1 MSLAMHAAI
10 GAASVFGAQTASRI
24 SVRSRR
30 GPQSARATESR
41 ENSHASA
48 SSRRRVQRPLRSRGR
63 VSGDHSSR
71 TRLAA
76 YTSTEADPSAVDP
89 GPDGDWSHVDA
100 DFLYDSIQDK
110 LGYLT
115 DYERSEVKDATRMAF
130 NAHDGQKRKSGEP
143 FVTHPV
149 AVAGILADQRMD
161 HETVIAGLLHDTVE
175 DTDAVTFESIQER
188 FGPAVRRIV
197 EGETKV
203 SKVSSSVSKQG
214 TTNAA
219 STAASVAATAGPMA
233 ATMGP
238 MAATPTPEQALA
250 AAANVQADD
259 LKEMFLAMTQDVR
272 VIIVKLADRLHNMR
286 TLGALKPE
294 KRVKI
299 ARETLLV
306 FAPLAK
312 LLGMYNVKNELEEL
326 AFRYAAPETH
336 AETARWFDELTK
348 RQDPVVRRAAEELQA
363 LCDKDEF
370 LKQACSK
377 VEVLPRAKEFYG
389 LFRRANGGSKPGE
402 IDVKNGELIK
412 NLRRVNE
419 VAQLRVILHLRGD
432 DESDGEYAAMSEAR
446 RMVSSRVC
454 YQALSMV
461 HALWP
466 PVPGRM
472 KDYIATPK
480 LNGYRALHTVVL
492 PIGSDQQGSAPERQG
507 PIETEVFPLELQIRT
522 YDMHRMAESG
532 IAADGEVKA
541 AWRAT
546 AKRTARK
553 LRKLRRRAAD
563 ADGDVKVAGA
573 DVSADEGDSSD
584 SDEEEEEVNPE
595 ESVMVRSGHARQVE
609 WLSNIREWQEEF
621 LGVITAEEFVD
632 TVTGDLLGRRVFVF
646 TPSGGVMNLPHGATV
661 VDYAF
666 YTDAGL
672 DMVEAKVN
680 GVAVDFDTPLHNA
693 DVVEIITQAAG
704 GYDLL
709 DGAGESTAAALA
721 GAVAKQ
727 KISLQKKFLDIARTR
742 SAKYKIKKFLA
753 EQGVKLMDEP
763 VVLAAVV
770 EMATNIIPTSDV
782 DVIDDIEATEA
793 IIAAAK
799 YLSER
804 HASMSDKEVK
814 KYSLA
819 TVWLRCTDRDGLLA
833 GISDIITKVGG
844 CSIVGYGG
852 DSADS
857 PEGQFDMSFTLQLD
871 PKGKLLSVLR
881 DGDVDVFTRME
892 AAQRRLME
900 IDSRLTLLYQ
910 TLRRNE
916 CVLESELRNGEDPGR
931 GWASN
936 IGRH

>member
-1 MSLAMHAAI
+1 MSCSANA
-10 GAASVFGAQTASRI
+10 GFGVQTASRVN
-24 SVRSRR
+24 VRSRR
-30 GPQSARATESR
+30 APQPTRATESR
-41 ENSHASA
+41 ANSHASA
-48 SSRRRVQRPLRSRGR
+48 SSRIHVRRPTRSRRCGTGER
-63 VSGDHSSR
+63 SSSN
-71 TRLAA
+71 TKLAA

-89 GPDGDWSHVDA
+89 GPDGNWSHVDA
-100 DFLYDSIQDK
+100 DFLYRSIEDK
-110 LGYLT
+110 LAYLS
-115 DYERSEVKDATRMAF
+115 DYERSEVHDATRMAF
-130 NAHDGQKRKSGEP
+130 NAHEGQRRKSGEP

-175 DTDAVTFESIQER
+175 DTEYVTFESIQTR

-214 TTNAA
+214 TQAAA
-219 STAASVAATAGPMA
+219 STAGGASGLAMGP
-233 ATMGP
+233 MGP

-326 AFRYAAPETH
+326 AFRYAAPETY
-336 AETARWFDELTK
+336 AETARWFDELSK
-348 RQDPVVRRAAEELQA
+348 RQDPVVRRAQQELQE

-370 LKQACSK
+370 LKQACDR

-389 LFRRANGGSKPGE
+389 LFRKANDGVKPGE
-402 IDVKNGELIK
+402 IDVKNGDVIK
-412 NLRRVNE
+412 SLRKNNE
-419 VAQLRVILHLRGD
+419 VAQLRVILHLKGD
-432 DESDGEYAAMSEAR
+432 DEGGDGEYAAMSEAR
-446 RMVSSRVC
+446 KMVSSRVC

-492 PIGSDQQGSAPERQG
+492 PIGSDQQGGGPERQG

-522 YDMHRMAESG
+522 VDMHRMAESG

-541 AWRAT
+541 AWRLQ

-553 LRKLRRRAAD
+553 LRKQRKAA
-563 ADGDVKVAGA
+563 GL
-573 DVSADEGDSSD
+573 DVSVDEGDSSD

-609 WLSNIREWQEEF
+609 WLSNIRQWQEEF

-646 TPSGGVMNLPHGATV
+646 TPSGGVMNMPHGATV

-672 DMVEAKVN
+672 DMIEAKVN
-680 GVAVDFDTPLHNA
+680 GVAVEFSCQLRNA
-693 DVVEIITQAAG
+693 DVVEIISQSAG
-704 GYDLL
+704 GYDFV

-727 KISLQKKFLDIARTR
+727 KIALQTKFLDIADRK
-742 SAKYKIKKFLA
+742 S
-753 EQGVKLMDEP
+753 
-763 VVLAAVV
+763 VV
-770 EMATNIIPTSDV
+770 
-782 DVIDDIEATEA
+782 
-793 IIAAAK
+793 
-799 YLSER
+799 
-804 HASMSDKEVK
+804 
-814 KYSLA
+814 
-819 TVWLRCTDRDGLLA
+819 
-833 GISDIITKVGG
+833 
-844 CSIVGYGG
+844 
-852 DSADS
+852 
-857 PEGQFDMSFTLQLD
+857 
-871 PKGKLLSVLR
+871 
-881 DGDVDVFTRME
+881 
-892 AAQRRLME
+892 
-900 IDSRLTLLYQ
+900 
-910 TLRRNE
+910 
-916 CVLESELRNGEDPGR
+916 
-931 GWASN
+931 
-936 IGRH
+936 

>member
-1 MSLAMHAAI
+1 
-10 GAASVFGAQTASRI
+10 
-24 SVRSRR
+24 
-30 GPQSARATESR
+30 
-41 ENSHASA
+41 
-48 SSRRRVQRPLRSRGR
+48 
-63 VSGDHSSR
+63 
-71 TRLAA
+71 
-76 YTSTEADPSAVDP
+76 
-89 GPDGDWSHVDA
+89 SHVDA
-100 DFLYDSIQDK
+100 DFLYDSIRDK

-203 SKVSSSVSKQG
+203 SKVSSS
-214 TTNAA
+214 
-219 STAASVAATAGPMA
+219 
-233 ATMGP
+233 
-238 MAATPTPEQALA
+238 QALA

-402 IDVKNGELIK
+402 ID

-563 ADGDVKVAGA
+563 ADGDVKV
-573 DVSADEGDSSD
+573 
-584 SDEEEEEVNPE
+584 
-595 ESVMVRSGHARQVE
+595 E

-704 GYDLL
+704 GYNLL

-727 KISLQKKFLDIARTR
+727 KISLQKKFLDMARTR

-753 EQGVKLMDEP
+753 EQGVKLGDE
-763 VVLAAVV
+763 
-770 EMATNIIPTSDV
+770 
-782 DVIDDIEATEA
+782 
-793 IIAAAK
+793 
-799 YLSER
+799 
-804 HASMSDKEVK
+804 
-814 KYSLA
+814 
-819 TVWLRCTDRDGLLA
+819 
-833 GISDIITKVGG
+833 
-844 CSIVGYGG
+844 
-852 DSADS
+852 
-857 PEGQFDMSFTLQLD
+857 
-871 PKGKLLSVLR
+871 
-881 DGDVDVFTRME
+881 
-892 AAQRRLME
+892 
-900 IDSRLTLLYQ
+900 
-910 TLRRNE
+910 
-916 CVLESELRNGEDPGR
+916 
-931 GWASN
+931 
-936 IGRH
+936 

>member
-1 MSLAMHAAI
+1 MSCSADA
-10 GAASVFGAQTASRI
+10 GFGVQTASRVN
-24 SVRSRR
+24 VRSRR
-30 GPQSARATESR
+30 APQPTRATESR
-41 ENSHASA
+41 ANSHASA
-48 SSRRRVQRPLRSRGR
+48 SSRIHVRRPTRSRRCGTGER
-63 VSGDHSSR
+63 SSSN
-71 TRLAA
+71 TKLAA

-89 GPDGDWSHVDA
+89 GPDGNWSHVDA
-100 DFLYDSIQDK
+100 DFLYRSIEDK
-110 LGYLT
+110 LAYLS
-115 DYERSEVKDATRMAF
+115 DYERSEVHDATRMAF
-130 NAHDGQKRKSGEP
+130 NAHDGQRRKYGEP
-143 FVTHPV
+143 LVTHPV

-175 DTDAVTFESIQER
+175 DTEYVTFESIQTR

-214 TTNAA
+214 TQAAA
-219 STAASVAATAGPMA
+219 STAGGASGLAMGP
-233 ATMGP
+233 MGP

-326 AFRYAAPETH
+326 AFRYAAPETY
-336 AETARWFDELTK
+336 AETARWFDELSK
-348 RQDPVVRRAAEELQA
+348 RQDPVVRRAQQELQE

-370 LKQACSK
+370 LKQACDR

-389 LFRRANGGSKPGE
+389 LFRKANDGVKPGE
-402 IDVKNGELIK
+402 IDVKNGDVIK
-412 NLRRVNE
+412 SLRKNNE
-419 VAQLRVILHLRGD
+419 VAQLRVILHLKGD
-432 DESDGEYAAMSEAR
+432 DEGGDGEYAAMSEAR
-446 RMVSSRVC
+446 KMVSSRVC

-480 LNGYRALHTVVL
+480 LNGYSALHTVVL
-492 PIGSDQQGSAPERQG
+492 PIGSDQQGGGPERQG

-522 YDMHRMAESG
+522 VDMHRMAESG
-532 IAADGEVKA
+532 IAADCEVKA
-541 AWRAT
+541 AWLLQAN
-546 AKRTARK
+546 RTARK
-553 LRKLRRRAAD
+553 LRKQRKAA
-563 ADGDVKVAGA
+563 GL
-573 DVSADEGDSSD
+573 DVSVDEGDSSD

-609 WLSNIREWQEEF
+609 WLSNIRQWQEEF

-646 TPSGGVMNLPHGATV
+646 TPSGGVMNMPHGATV

-672 DMVEAKVN
+672 DMIEAKVN
-680 GVAVDFDTPLHNA
+680 GVAVEFSCQLRNA
-693 DVVEIITQAAG
+693 DVVEIISQSAG
-704 GYDLL
+704 GYDFV

-727 KISLQKKFLDIARTR
+727 KIALQTKFLDIARTR
-742 SAKYKIKKFLA
+742 
-753 EQGVKLMDEP
+753 
-763 VVLAAVV
+763 
-770 EMATNIIPTSDV
+770 
-782 DVIDDIEATEA
+782 
-793 IIAAAK
+793 
-799 YLSER
+799 
-804 HASMSDKEVK
+804 
-814 KYSLA
+814 
-819 TVWLRCTDRDGLLA
+819 
-833 GISDIITKVGG
+833 
-844 CSIVGYGG
+844 
-852 DSADS
+852 
-857 PEGQFDMSFTLQLD
+857 
-871 PKGKLLSVLR
+871 
-881 DGDVDVFTRME
+881 
-892 AAQRRLME
+892 
-900 IDSRLTLLYQ
+900 
-910 TLRRNE
+910 
-916 CVLESELRNGEDPGR
+916 
-931 GWASN
+931 
-936 IGRH
+936 

>member
-1 MSLAMHAAI
+1 MSCSADA
-10 GAASVFGAQTASRI
+10 GFGVQTASRVN
-24 SVRSRR
+24 VRSRR
-30 GPQSARATESR
+30 APQPTRATESR
-41 ENSHASA
+41 ANSHASA
-48 SSRRRVQRPLRSRGR
+48 SSRIHVRRPTRSRRCGTGER
-63 VSGDHSSR
+63 SSSN
-71 TRLAA
+71 TKLAA

-89 GPDGDWSHVDA
+89 GPDGNWSHVDA
-100 DFLYDSIQDK
+100 DFLYRSIEDK
-110 LGYLT
+110 LAYLS
-115 DYERSEVKDATRMAF
+115 DYERSEVHDATRMAF
-130 NAHDGQKRKSGEP
+130 NAHDGQRRKSGEP

-175 DTDAVTFESIQER
+175 DTEYVTFESIQTR

-214 TTNAA
+214 TQAAA
-219 STAASVAATAGPMA
+219 STAGGASGLAMGP
-233 ATMGP
+233 MGP

-326 AFRYAAPETH
+326 AFRYAAPETY
-336 AETARWFDELTK
+336 AETARWFDELSK
-348 RQDPVVRRAAEELQA
+348 RQDPVVRRAQQELQE

-370 LKQACSK
+370 LKQACDR

-389 LFRRANGGSKPGE
+389 LFRKANDGVKPGE
-402 IDVKNGELIK
+402 IDVKNGDVIK
-412 NLRRVNE
+412 SLRKNNE
-419 VAQLRVILHLRGD
+419 VAQLRVILHLKGD
-432 DESDGEYAAMSEAR
+432 DEGGDGEYAAMSEAR
-446 RMVSSRVC
+446 KMVSSRVC

-492 PIGSDQQGSAPERQG
+492 PIGSDQQGGGPERQG

-522 YDMHRMAESG
+522 VDMHRMAESG

-541 AWRAT
+541 AWRLQ

-553 LRKLRRRAAD
+553 LRKQRKAA
-563 ADGDVKVAGA
+563 GL
-573 DVSADEGDSSD
+573 DVSVDEGDSSD

-609 WLSNIREWQEEF
+609 WLSNIRQWQEEF

-646 TPSGGVMNLPHGATV
+646 TPSGGVMNMPHGATV

-672 DMVEAKVN
+672 DMIEAKVN
-680 GVAVDFDTPLHNA
+680 GVAVEFSCQLRNA
-693 DVVEIITQAAG
+693 DVVEIISQSAG
-704 GYDLL
+704 GYDFV

-727 KISLQKKFLDIARTR
+727 KIALQTKFLDIARTR
-742 SAKYKIKKFLA
+742 
-753 EQGVKLMDEP
+753 
-763 VVLAAVV
+763 
-770 EMATNIIPTSDV
+770 
-782 DVIDDIEATEA
+782 
-793 IIAAAK
+793 
-799 YLSER
+799 
-804 HASMSDKEVK
+804 
-814 KYSLA
+814 
-819 TVWLRCTDRDGLLA
+819 
-833 GISDIITKVGG
+833 
-844 CSIVGYGG
+844 
-852 DSADS
+852 
-857 PEGQFDMSFTLQLD
+857 
-871 PKGKLLSVLR
+871 
-881 DGDVDVFTRME
+881 
-892 AAQRRLME
+892 
-900 IDSRLTLLYQ
+900 
-910 TLRRNE
+910 
-916 CVLESELRNGEDPGR
+916 
-931 GWASN
+931 
-936 IGRH
+936 

>member
-1 MSLAMHAAI
+1 MSCSADA
-10 GAASVFGAQTASRI
+10 GFGVQTASRVN
-24 SVRSRR
+24 VRSRR
-30 GPQSARATESR
+30 APQPTRATESR
-41 ENSHASA
+41 ANSHASA
-48 SSRRRVQRPLRSRGR
+48 SSRIHVRRPTRSRRCGTGER
-63 VSGDHSSR
+63 SSSN
-71 TRLAA
+71 TKLAA

-89 GPDGDWSHVDA
+89 GPDGNWSHVDA
-100 DFLYDSIQDK
+100 DFLYRSIEDK
-110 LGYLT
+110 LAYLS
-115 DYERSEVKDATRMAF
+115 DYERSEVHDATRMAF
-130 NAHDGQKRKSGEP
+130 NAHDGQRRKSGEP

-175 DTDAVTFESIQER
+175 DTEYVTFDSIQTR

-214 TTNAA
+214 TQAAA
-219 STAASVAATAGPMA
+219 STAGGASGLAMGP
-233 ATMGP
+233 MGP

-326 AFRYAAPETH
+326 AFKYAAPETY
-336 AETARWFDELTK
+336 AETARWFDELSK
-348 RQDPVVRRAAEELQA
+348 RQDPVVRRAQQELQE

-370 LKQACSK
+370 LKQACDR

-389 LFRRANGGSKPGE
+389 LFRKANDGVKPGE
-402 IDVKNGELIK
+402 IDVKNGDVIK
-412 NLRRVNE
+412 SLRKNNE
-419 VAQLRVILHLRGD
+419 VAQLRVILHLKGD
-432 DESDGEYAAMSEAR
+432 DEGGDGEYAAMSEAR
-446 RMVSSRVC
+446 KMVSSRVC

-492 PIGSDQQGSAPERQG
+492 PIGSDQQGGGPERQG

-522 YDMHRMAESG
+522 VDMHRMAESG

-541 AWRAT
+541 AWRLQ

-553 LRKLRRRAAD
+553 LRKQRKAA
-563 ADGDVKVAGA
+563 GL
-573 DVSADEGDSSD
+573 DVSVDEGDSSD

-609 WLSNIREWQEEF
+609 WLSNIRQWQEEF

-646 TPSGGVMNLPHGATV
+646 TPSGGVMNMPHGATV

-672 DMVEAKVN
+672 DMIEAKVN
-680 GVAVDFDTPLHNA
+680 GVAVEFSCQLRNA
-693 DVVEIITQAAG
+693 DVVEIISQSAG
-704 GYDLL
+704 GYDFV

-727 KISLQKKFLDIARTR
+727 KIALQTKFLDIARTR

-753 EQGVKLMDEP
+753 EQGVKLGDEP
-763 VVLAAVV
+763 AVLAADV

-793 IIAAAK
+793 IIAAAQ

-804 HASMSDKEVK
+804 ASAMDDKEIK

-819 TVWLRCTDRDGLLA
+819 TVWLRCTDHNGLLA

-857 PEGQFDMSFTLQLD
+857 PDGQFDMSFTLQLD
-871 PKGKLLSVLR
+871 PKGKLMAVTR
-881 DGDVDVFTRME
+881 DGDADVFARME

-916 CVLESELRNGEDPGR
+916 YVLESELRNGEDPGR
-931 GWASN
+931 GWAAN
-936 IGRH
+936 IGRHDA

>member
-10 GAASVFGAQTASRI
+10 GAASVFGAQTASRV

-30 GPQSARATESR
+30 GPQTARATESR

-100 DFLYDSIQDK
+100 DFLYDSIREK

-219 STAASVAATAGPMA
+219 STAASVAATMGPMA
-233 ATMGP
+233 ATMDARARAGAGCGGQRAGGRP
-238 MAATPTPEQALA
+238 EGDVPGDDPGRAGHHRQAGRQAAQHAHA
-250 AAANVQADD
+250 GCAQ
-259 LKEMFLAMTQDVR
+259 
-272 VIIVKLADRLHNMR
+272 
-286 TLGALKPE
+286 
-294 KRVKI
+294 
-299 ARETLLV
+299 AREEGEDCEGDLARV
-306 FAPLAK
+306 RALAK

-704 GYDLL
+704 GYNLL

-727 KISLQKKFLDIARTR
+727 KISLQKKFLDMARTR

-753 EQGVKLMDEP
+753 EQGVKLGDEP
-763 VVLAAVV
+763 VVLAADV

-793 IIAAAK
+793 IVAAAK